1 MSGTFEPVVLD
12 LMLNGDIAK
21 MSGTQK
27 DFVIRALRV
36 LVQKNN
42 DIHYADVAAFLSI
55 IDRLEKQLRENKK

>member
-12 LMLNGDIAK
+12 LMLNGNVEK
-21 MSGTQK
+21 MPQNQK
-27 DFVIRALRV
+27 DFAIRALRV